1 MNNELMDK
9 FINAMGRFAE
19 LKEVVAV
26 KDGFIITTPFTLVG
40 SLFLLIACL
49 PIPGWTEFMAGIFGP
64 NWQAPIWAVCGGT
77 FNVLALIVVA
87 AITYKYVD
95 NEGLDGITASGL
107 ATAAFII
114 ILPPEVAT
122 ESGEVVG
129 NVIPKNWAGSN
140 GIITAIIVSFITSY
154 IYCYCIK
161 HHIGVKMPDTVPGGV
176 VRAFEALTPAFFV
189 FLLAAGVW
197 SACHFMGDTTA
208 PELIFQIIQIPLQ
221 GLTDSLG
228 GAIVITGLQPLLFWT
243 GIHGP
248 NVVMGVVSPL
258 LFANCMDNQ
267 ALLDAGQTLVG
278 NPAAKLVTGQVDFFV
293 RAGGCGATFGLIIAA
308 WICAKSEQ
316 MRSLMKLS
324 TVPGLFNINEPIIF
338 GLPIVFNGF
347 MLFPFVMVPV
357 ISVIITYFTLYIGFL
372 PPMGAIQIPWT
383 TPPIL
388 AGLLMDGWQG
398 AVVQAICLA
407 VSVAIYFPFVKILD
421 KKMQEEE
428 AAAAAEIE

>member
-140 GIITAIIVSFITSY
+140 GIITAIIV
-154 IYCYCIK
+154 
-161 HHIGVKMPDTVPGGV
+161 
-176 VRAFEALTPAFFV
+176 
-189 FLLAAGVW
+189 
-197 SACHFMGDTTA
+197 
-208 PELIFQIIQIPLQ
+208 
-221 GLTDSLG
+221 
-228 GAIVITGLQPLLFWT
+228 
-243 GIHGP
+243 
-248 NVVMGVVSPL
+248 
-258 LFANCMDNQ
+258 
-267 ALLDAGQTLVG
+267 
-278 NPAAKLVTGQVDFFV
+278 
-293 RAGGCGATFGLIIAA
+293 
-308 WICAKSEQ
+308 
-316 MRSLMKLS
+316 
-324 TVPGLFNINEPIIF
+324 
-338 GLPIVFNGF
+338 
-347 MLFPFVMVPV
+347 
-357 ISVIITYFTLYIGFL
+357 
-372 PPMGAIQIPWT
+372 
-383 TPPIL
+383 
-388 AGLLMDGWQG
+388 
-398 AVVQAICLA
+398 
-407 VSVAIYFPFVKILD
+407 
-421 KKMQEEE
+421 
-428 AAAAAEIE
+428 